1 MRITNAMMTTGMLNN
16 IMSNKS
22 DMNKKFDQFSTL
34 QRIQKPSDD
43 PVIAIRSLKYRENIS
58 ETKQY
63 LEKNTED
70 AKSWMELT
78 ESALVN
84 MNSLLTD
91 LYDKCAAG
99 ATDTYETIDR
109 QSMEI
114 QLMHFKEEIYNN
126 LNADNAGRYLF
137 SGYRTNTSVCYT
149 EEDSSKL
156 YNISEPLAFQH
167 MYEKT
172 YVAGGAKYDP
182 LLTAEDYKAQAPT
195 TARAY
200 VIDLGYKDIE
210 GYTGL
215 SFYGA
220 NGEVK
225 NAGDTIAIGAGGA
238 DVPIT
243 VMNST
248 DDGAFEFTNAAGT
261 AISGIHILKDTG
273 QIVVSD
279 DLYEDLRQSNGLQ
292 LSYDKKNFEKG
303 DVRPEMYYDCTS
315 WEVDKNG
322 NTKADTKKL
331 HKKPQ
336 DQDIEYNVNFG
347 QKLKVNVLACDT
359 INSAYARSID
369 NILNAV
375 NDAYDTQT
383 KIENVKLLMSDSNKT
398 EDEMKALESLQEQL
412 DTELTLKKS
421 ILRETFATAQTTT
434 KAAQN
439 GADVAEYDK
448 DLSKVMVKK
457 VGVNIAT
464 TSIGSRMVRLELV
477 QSRLTDMKTSYS
489 ELQNNN
495 DGVDLEEAAINY
507 NAANVTYT
515 ASLNAA
521 SRVVQNSLLDFLK

>member
-16 IMSNKS
+16 IMSNKA
-22 DMNKKFDQFSTL
+22 DMNRKFDQYATR
-34 QRIQKPSDD
+34 QKIQKPSDD

-126 LNADNAGRYLF
+126 LNADHAGRYLF

-172 YVAGGAKYDP
+172 YVDGGAKYDP
-182 LLTAEDYKAQAPT
+182 LLSAEDYKAQAPT

-210 GYTGL
+210 GYTEL
-215 SFYGA
+215 SFY
-220 NGEVK
+220 
-225 NAGDTIAIGAGGA
+225 NADGTVEKSAAGKIKIGNVE
-238 DVPIT
+238 VPIT
-243 VMNST
+243 EMDST
-248 DDGAFEFTNAAGT
+248 DANAFKFVDGTGAAV
-261 AISGIHILKDTG
+261 SGIHILKDTG

-315 WEVDKNG
+315 WEVDKDG

-398 EDEMKALESLQEQL
+398 EDEMKALQSLQEQL

-421 ILRETFATAQTTT
+421 ILRETFASAQTTT

-439 GADVAEYDK
+439 GANVAEYDK
-448 DLSKVMVKK
+448 DLGKVMVKK

-464 TSIGSRMVRLELV
+464 TSMGSRVVRLELV